1 MPNYI
6 GFSTINSNKPKT
18 TNLPNGLAGTLEMS
32 NKPIVYGKK
41 FRMLDQQLVIQD
53 LINAF
58 NIVKGTKVGQPE
70 YGTTLWS
77 YVFEPN
83 VADIQFAI
91 QNEVR
96 RVCSLDPRI
105 ILNSVTTFPQ
115 DQGILIEVEI
125 AVNPF
130 NQAELIN
137 VFFDSN
143 TNVASLVPISA

>member
-18 TNLPNGLAGTLEMS
+18 TNRPPGEAGGFGSVLQ
-32 NKPIVYGKK
+32 PIVYGKK

-58 NIVKGTKVGQPE
+58 NIKKGTKVGQPE
-70 YGTTLWS
+70 YGTTLWNFL
-77 YVFEPN
+77 FEPN
-83 VADIQFAI
+83 TADIQFAI

-105 ILNSVTTFPQ
+105 ILNSVTSYPKEN
-115 DQGILIEVEI
+115 GILIEVQL

-130 NQAELIN
+130 KQEELLS
-137 VFFDSN
+137 VFFDATSN
-143 TNVASLVPISA
+143 NASIVS